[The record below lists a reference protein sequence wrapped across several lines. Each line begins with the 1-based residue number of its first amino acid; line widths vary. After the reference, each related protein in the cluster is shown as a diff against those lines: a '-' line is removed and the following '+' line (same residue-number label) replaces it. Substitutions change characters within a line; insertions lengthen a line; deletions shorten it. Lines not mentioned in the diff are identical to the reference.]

1 MTIEIFDAFNRMSFL
16 HINRITNFLHEHLEE
31 NRDSK
36 NAIQKSLKYA
46 AKEITSLGGYAFVIK
61 NKDEIIGAAVVN
73 NTGMSQYQSENLM
86 TYLAVHKNYRKK
98 GIATKLINTIISYCN
113 GNITLHIHKENNAIE
128 LFKKNGFASE
138 KIEMTLRKKEV

>member
-16 HINRITNFLHEHLEE
+16 NITRITNFLHEHLEDS
-31 NRDSK
+31 RDSK
-36 NAIQKSLKYA
+36 NAIRKSLKYA

-61 NKDEIIGAAVVN
+61 NNDEIIGAAVVN
-73 NTGMSQYQSENLM
+73 KTGMSQYQSENLM

-98 GIATKLINTIISYCN
+98 GIATQLINKAVNYCN
-113 GNITLHIHKENNAIE
+113 GNITLNINKENNAIK
-128 LFKKNGFASE
+128 LFEKNGFESK